1 MSAYIFKR
9 FLKFSLILLVSLF
22 LFAFEKRHIDTE
34 QGYYVLDVQFITVPV
49 KVGINS
55 MKLTIYENKSERPVN
70 KKLDIEVVP
79 WMPKH
84 EHGLTDAPVV
94 REIEKGQYL
103 IEGINFSM
111 PGRWEVY
118 VRMRDGRKEDTSVF
132 DVSVEK

>member
-1 MSAYIFKR
+1 MSTCIFKR
-9 FLKFSLILLVSLF
+9 LLKFSLILLVSLF

-34 QGYYVLDVQFITVPV
+34 QGYYLLDVQFITQPV
-49 KVGINS
+49 KVGRNT
-55 MKLTIYENKSERPVN
+55 MKLTIYEKKSKKPVE

-84 EHGLTDAPVV
+84 EHGTTDAPAV

-103 IEGINFSM
+103 IEGIDFSM

-118 VRMRDGRKEDTSVF
+118 VRMTDGRKEDTGVF